1 MNINYQLGELMLAGD
16 ADSNELFSQTG
27 ILPGDRR
34 CQSQQSNTRTQCAK
48 AREIDI
54 ADLQTRAFKNHK
66 VVMQTNLQDSP
77 VTTASKMMRASFFP
91 DSEVPRELSDQIRM
105 REEFQRLVEYQEK
118 GFLEMEMLGRRP
130 KTSQ

>member
-1 MNINYQLGELMLAGD
+1 MLAGD

>member
-1 MNINYQLGELMLAGD
+1 MLAGD
-16 ADSNELFSQTG
+16 ADSHELFSQTG

>member
-16 ADSNELFSQTG
+16 ADSHELFSQTG

>member
-16 ADSNELFSQTG
+16 ADSHELFSQTG

-34 CQSQQSNTRTQCAK
+34 CQSQQSNNRTQCAK
-48 AREIDI
+48 VREIDI

-77 VTTASKMMRASFFP
+77 ATTASKMMRASFFP

-130 KTSQ
+130 KTS

>member
-1 MNINYQLGELMLAGD
+1 MNINYQLGEFMLAGD
-16 ADSNELFSQTG
+16 ADSHELFSQTG

>member
-1 MNINYQLGELMLAGD
+1 
-16 ADSNELFSQTG
+16 
-27 ILPGDRR
+27 
-34 CQSQQSNTRTQCAK
+34 
-48 AREIDI
+48 
-54 ADLQTRAFKNHK
+54 
-66 VVMQTNLQDSP
+66 MQTNLQDSP

-130 KTSQ
+130 